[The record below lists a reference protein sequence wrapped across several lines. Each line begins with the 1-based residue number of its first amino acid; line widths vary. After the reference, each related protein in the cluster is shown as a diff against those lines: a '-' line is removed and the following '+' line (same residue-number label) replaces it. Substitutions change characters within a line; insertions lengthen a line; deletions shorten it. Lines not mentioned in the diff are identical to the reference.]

1 MKLTITIDTGKIS
14 SEDIL
19 QTSKLKE
26 VAAILEDVA
35 DKLRN
40 GKIPE
45 DDKLFD
51 CECKTVGSLTV
62 TNRTKK
68 EAAEYKKSKEF

>member
-1 MKLTITIDTGKIS
+1 MKIAITIDTGKIS
-14 SEDIL
+14 SEEIL
-19 QTSKLKE
+19 ATSKLKE
-26 VAAILEDVA
+26 VAAILEDIA
-35 DKLRN
+35 NKLRN

-45 DDKLFD
+45 NDTLFD
-51 CECKTVGSLTV
+51 CECKAVGSLKV